1 MIVAIV
7 GIILGLI
14 VGMYLPVSLTAQYSL
29 YSAVAILAA
38 IDSVFG
44 GIRAHIE
51 NSFDGLIFVTGFISN
66 AILAAGLAFVGDK
79 IGVPLYYAAVFAF
92 GVRFFQNLAIIRRK
106 VVDRIRRAD

>member
-14 VGMYLPVSLTAQYSL
+14 VGMYIPISMTAQYSL
-29 YSAVAILAA
+29 YVAVAILAA
-38 IDSVFG
+38 IDSLFG

-51 NSFDGLIFVTGFISN
+51 NSFDGLIFVSGFVTN

-92 GVRFFQNLAIIRRK
+92 GVRFFQNMAIIRRK
-106 VVDRIRRAD
+106 VVDKIRNK